1 MLKSPSFESW
11 QQQRKM
17 KRLYETIL
25 YHLSLIPFFK
35 VYHTDNGYYFADVS
49 QFIEY
54 LVCLSANFMTQ
65 FFNLKNI

>member
-1 MLKSPSFESW
+1 MNAKRPKF
-11 QQQRKM
+11 RKLATTT
-17 KRLYETIL
+17 KNETLETIL
-25 YHLSLIPFFK
+25 NHLSLIPFLKFI
-35 VYHTDNGYYFADVS
+35 TQTIDIFSDVS